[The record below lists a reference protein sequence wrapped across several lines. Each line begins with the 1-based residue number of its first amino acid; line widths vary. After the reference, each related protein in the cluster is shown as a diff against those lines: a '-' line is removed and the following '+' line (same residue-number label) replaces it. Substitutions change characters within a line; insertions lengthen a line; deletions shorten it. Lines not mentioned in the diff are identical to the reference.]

1 MSNTQVTFCELL
13 SHINSLRHLMIT
25 AEKQHGLNSPE
36 TLRYSEELD
45 ELILQ
50 FQLQLQK

>member
-1 MSNTQVTFCELL
+1 MNNTQRTFCDLL
-13 SHINSLRHLMIT
+13 SLINSIRHLMIT
-25 AEKQHGLNSPE
+25 AEQQHGLNSPE

-50 FQLQLQK
+50 FQLQNR